1 MLLPCRSALVFVFS
15 AEEGQKN
22 MKGIETV
29 NATSKYEKGT
39 RRRSCNLPHSS
50 FYFFLSSSSSSSSV
64 REITDVL
71 RFNFFQDTT
80 VSSSLFLQQLLFY
93 NYYLSPTWFVTVVF
107 IIIYR
112 VRQQPK
118 ESFRRGRQGEWDS
131 LTILFIPKAD
141 SFVCFLSCLL
151 YFNSSSTTKEFSSKI
166 RTRSGRQSCSC
177 GC

>member
-1 MLLPCRSALVFVFS
+1 
-15 AEEGQKN
+15 

-71 RFNFFQDTT
+71 RFNLFQDTT

-118 ESFRRGRQGEWDS
+118 ESFRRGRQGE
-131 LTILFIPKAD
+131 
-141 SFVCFLSCLL
+141 
-151 YFNSSSTTKEFSSKI
+151 
-166 RTRSGRQSCSC
+166 
-177 GC
+177 